1 MFKEGL
7 VNKQF
12 KGKNGSNSHTVQYT
26 SLTGTHELGCM
37 LVCMSVSVC
46 VHINA
51 YVWMN
56 VNVCYDMYV

>member
-51 YVWMN
+51 YV
-56 VNVCYDMYV
+56 